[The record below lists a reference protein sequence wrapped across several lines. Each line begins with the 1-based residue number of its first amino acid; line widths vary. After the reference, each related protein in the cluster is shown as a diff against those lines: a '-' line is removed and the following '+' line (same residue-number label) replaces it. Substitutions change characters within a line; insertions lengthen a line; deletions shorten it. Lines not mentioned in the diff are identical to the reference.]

1 MKISILLTT
10 VNSKSTAVRL
20 ARAALDAKAAACV
33 QILPPM
39 ESHYVWK
46 GKQEKSRE
54 FLVLA
59 KTSTRKTLTLER
71 LWSPISPILS
81 PAPTRSGHPEPIL
94 ACGSPRFRVI
104 RWRLLL
110 PIIRSLFH
118 RLLETTAPE
127 PSPCPK
133 NPSPPQWKI

>member
-10 VNSKSTAVRL
+10 VNSKSTAVHL

-54 FLVLA
+54 FLILA
-59 KTSTRKTLTLER
+59 KTSTRKASTLEK
-71 LWSPISPILS
+71 LWSRLHSYDCPELVTLS
-81 PAPTRSGHPEPIL
+81 GRAATSY
-94 ACGSPRFRVI
+94 A
-104 RWRLLL
+104 RW
-110 PIIRSLFH
+110 IKTS
-118 RLLETTAPE
+118 T
-127 PSPCPK
+127 
-133 NPSPPQWKI
+133 

>member
-20 ARAALDAKAAACV
+20 AQAALNSKAAACV
-33 QILPPM
+33 QILSPM

-59 KTSTRKTLTLER
+59 KTSTRKASTLEK
-71 LWSPISPILS
+71 LWSRIHPYDCPELVTLS
-81 PAPTRSGHPEPIL
+81 GRAATSY
-94 ACGSPRFRVI
+94 A
-104 RWRLLL
+104 RWVRA
-110 PIIRSLFH
+110 S
-118 RLLETTAPE
+118 T
-127 PSPCPK
+127 
-133 NPSPPQWKI
+133 